1 MEMLV
6 LIYRLTMSATMNTF
20 DVSKKQDIKSTM
32 QTKTTTVEI
41 DDETEENSGVRLV
54 KIFT

>member
-1 MEMLV
+1 
-6 LIYRLTMSATMNTF
+6 MSPTMNTV
-20 DVSKKQDIKSTM
+20 DVSEQEDIKSTM